1 MRSIRSPVCSAV
13 ECFTRQKETQDCW
26 ISDPDFDEA
35 VRLGS
40 SATSSQQF
48 DSDVVDDRSG
58 YCAANTV
65 VNVGRQMVNN
75 EMAWLGSDATFQ
87 QPRDRWFKVARAIND
102 GSEVDP
108 GVVDTA
114 IQKWDAR
121 SASILKNGRNSCSGK
136 V

>member
-1 MRSIRSPVCSAV
+1 MAYALRRYIRDCQLSRQGNDPGSSASPKVEFIPSLSVRSIRSPVCSAV

-48 DSDVVDDRSG
+48 DSDVVDDGSG
-58 YCAANTV
+58 YCAADTV
-65 VNVGRQMVNN
+65 VNMGRQMVNN

-87 QPRDRWFKVARAIND
+87 QPRDRWFKSSPCD
-102 GSEVDP
+102 
-108 GVVDTA
+108 
-114 IQKWDAR
+114 Q
-121 SASILKNGRNSCSGK
+121 
-136 V
+136 